1 MLFHVKHGNTTDNA
15 PQGSVRDLDLGGGAE
30 ESMILSAVGESVQP
44 LVRVHELDLRTW
56 KSAFPCSH
64 AGVPTRCSPGPDV
77 HSAGVLPGVRLHA
90 PRHKVKTAVQLRTE
104 GNHASSQEVNEQ
116 LSRVVIR
123 AEGRAHQSGL
133 AHWARNTGRGGACA
147 LQSLPGGIS
156 ARQHPE
162 ARRSGLL
169 VRAEGRAHQS
179 GLAHWARNTGRGG
192 ACALQSLPGGISAH
206 QHPRPVVV
214 APRK

>member
-77 HSAGVLPGVRLHA
+77 HSAGLLPGVRLHA

-156 ARQHPE
+156 A
-162 ARRSGLL
+162 
-169 VRAEGRAHQS
+169 
-179 GLAHWARNTGRGG
+179 
-192 ACALQSLPGGISAH
+192 H
-206 QHPRPVVV
+206 QHPRPVV
-214 APRK
+214 AGSGATKMNRKCDSFS